1 MLIKVCG
8 MREPENIRQVAETG
22 IDWMGF
28 IFYARSA
35 RSIDNGKWTIENER
49 KSSSL
54 NNSQFSILNFQLKRV
69 GVFVNA
75 TPEEMMETAA
85 RYQLDYLQLH
95 GNDSPDICHTLHK
108 RGYAIIKAFSIAT
121 EEDLKPVADYEGRAD
136 YFLFDTKCSSYGGS
150 GKQFDW
156 SVLSAYKGQTPF
168 LLSGGINPDSAE
180 ALRNFS
186 HPKLAGID
194 LNSGFETSPGM
205 KDVEKLKTFI
215 NKIKNKKTDI

>member
-1 MLIKVCG
+1 
-8 MREPENIRQVAETG
+8 
-22 IDWMGF
+22 
-28 IFYARSA
+28 
-35 RSIDNGKWTIENER
+35 
-49 KSSSL
+49 
-54 NNSQFSILNFQLKRV
+54 
-69 GVFVNA
+69 
-75 TPEEMMETAA
+75 MET
-85 RYQLDYLQLH
+85 
-95 GNDSPDICHTLHK
+95 N

-121 EEDLKPVADYEGRAD
+121 EEDLTPVADYEDRAD

-215 NKIKNKKTDI
+215 DKIKNKKTDI

>member
-1 MLIKVCG
+1 
-8 MREPENIRQVAETG
+8 MRDPENIRQVAMTG

-35 RSIDNGKWTIENER
+35 RSIDSRQWTVD
-49 KSSSL
+49 SL
-54 NNSQFSILNFQLKRV
+54 KKTDSPSNCQLSTVICQLKRV

-75 TPEEMMETAA
+75 TPEYMMETANL
-85 RYQLDYLQLH
+85 YKLDYLQLH
-95 GNDSPDICHTLHK
+95 GNESPDTCYALQK
-108 RGYAIIKAFSIAT
+108 RGYAIIKAFSIASADDLTCTT
-121 EEDLKPVADYEGRAD
+121 EYEERTD
-136 YFLFDTKCSSYGGS
+136 YFLFDTKCNSYGGS

-156 SVLSAYKGQTPF
+156 SVLASYKGNTPF

-194 LNSGFETSPGM
+194 LNSGFETSPGI
-205 KDVEKLKTFI
+205 KDAEKLKTFI
-215 NKIKNKKTDI
+215 DKIKNKKTDI

>member
-1 MLIKVCG
+1 

-28 IFYARSA
+28 IFYAHSA
-35 RSIDNGKWTIENER
+35 RSIDNGKWKIDNER
-49 KSSSL
+49 KNSSL
-54 NNSQFSILNFQLKRV
+54 NNFQLKRV

-85 RYQLDYLQLH
+85 HYRLDYLQLH
-95 GNDSPDICHTLHK
+95 GNESPDICFTLHK

-168 LLSGGINPDSAE
+168 LLSGGINPDSVE

-205 KDVEKLKTFI
+205 KDAEKLKTFI
-215 NKIKNKKTDI
+215 DKIKNKKTDI

>member
-35 RSIDNGKWTIENER
+35 RSIDNGKLKIENER

-54 NNSQFSILNFQLKRV
+54 NNSQFSIFNFQLKRV

-85 RYQLDYLQLH
+85 HYRLDYLQLH
-95 GNDSPDICHTLHK
+95 GNESPDICYTLHK

-136 YFLFDTKCSSYGGS
+136 YFLFDTKCNSYGGS

-194 LNSGFETSPGM
+194 LNSGFETSPGI
-205 KDVEKLKTFI
+205 KDAEKLKTFI
-215 NKIKNKKTDI
+215 DKIKNKKTDI

>member
-28 IFYARSA
+28 IFYAQSPRRLGSDD
-35 RSIDNGKWTIENER
+35 SEQQL
-49 KSSSL
+49 SSFI
-54 NNSQFSILNFQLKRV
+54 SQLATGNWQLKKV

-75 TPEEMMETAA
+75 TPEEMMNTAA
-85 RYQLDYLQLH
+85 RYRLDYLQLH
-95 GNDSPDICHTLHK
+95 GNESPDICYTLHK

-168 LLSGGINPDSAE
+168 LLSGGINPDSVE

-194 LNSGFETSPGM
+194 LNNGFETSPGM
-205 KDVEKLKTFI
+205 KDAEKLKTFI
-215 NKIKNKKTDI
+215 DKIKNKKTDI